1 MNDWFVELAGHE
13 SDLSVLPRILT
24 APDLCVVKKG
34 NRYFLKSIELDRL
47 TSDQEVYA
55 HAKNRINVLN
65 GLAGVFIDGFVN
77 VALSGG
83 VEWSDDS
90 GPHRSIF
97 VEAKSAFR
105 ISASAS
111 LGDNGGEVVPTG
123 LTDADNAATAAANE
137 KIVDRA
143 LSFFS
148 MEKNWFNLYKVL
160 DAIRDDF
167 PEKSIEA
174 VKAQNWVPQS
184 EIKRFTGTADN
195 HTAAKGEARHGFDY
209 GKPMPNPMTLGEAKQ
224 LIRTI
229 LAGWLQTK
237 K

>member
-24 APDLCVVKKG
+24 ASKLFVVKKG

-47 TSDQEVYA
+47 TSGQEVYA
-55 HAKNRINVLN
+55 HAKNIINVLN
-65 GLAGVFIDGFVN
+65 GLAGVYIDGFVN

-111 LGDNGGEVVPTG
+111 LGDNGGEVVPTV

-143 LSFFS
+143 LNFFS

-160 DAIRDDF
+160 DAITVDL
-167 PEKSIEA
+167 KSLEA

-184 EIKRFTGTADN
+184 EIKRFTGTANN
-195 HTAAKGEARHGFDY
+195 HTAAGGEARHGFDF
-209 GKPMPNPMTLGEAKQ
+209 GKPVSNPMTLGEAEL

-229 LAGWLQTK
+229 LDRWLESK

>member
-13 SDLSVLPRILT
+13 SDLSVLPRVFT

-55 HAKNRINVLN
+55 HAKNKINVLN
-65 GLAGVFIDGFVN
+65 GLARVFIDGFEN

-97 VEAKSAFR
+97 VEIKQALGIR
-105 ISASAS
+105 DS
-111 LGDNGGEVVPTG
+111 LGDVVVNGGEVVPTG
-123 LTDADNAATAAANE
+123 LTHADNAATAAANE
-137 KIVDRA
+137 KIVNRA

-148 MEKNWFNLYKVL
+148 RKKNWFNLYKVL

-174 VKAQNWVPQS
+174 VKSPKLGAS
-184 EIKRFTGTADN
+184 KRDQAIHRD
-195 HTAAKGEARHGFDY
+195 R
-209 GKPMPNPMTLGEAKQ
+209 
-224 LIRTI
+224 
-229 LAGWLQTK
+229 
-237 K
+237 